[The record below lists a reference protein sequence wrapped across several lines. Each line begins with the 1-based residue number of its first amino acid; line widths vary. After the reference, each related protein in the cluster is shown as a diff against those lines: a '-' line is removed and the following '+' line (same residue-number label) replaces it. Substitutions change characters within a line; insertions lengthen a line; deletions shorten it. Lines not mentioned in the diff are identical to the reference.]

1 MRITAEQLKKMVQ
14 EAVKSK
20 LQEQG
25 YGLVSELS
33 SLDKEVLPGSGNMAD
48 LAKKVDDFL
57 MKTAEEAK
65 ELVSEME
72 EEMKVDVLGGD
83 NPSLAPRIGERN
95 RMLADRAGVL
105 KKLASSAVSCWELL
119 RRNG

>member
-1 MRITAEQLKKMVQ
+1 MKITAEKLKQMVQ

-20 LQEQG
+20 LQE
-25 YGLVSELS
+25 LS
-33 SLDKEVLPGSGNMAD
+33 SINKEVLPGSGNMAD

-72 EEMKVDVLGGD
+72 EEMKVDVLGGE
-83 NPSLAPRIGERN
+83 NPSMAPRIGERN
-95 RMLADRAGVL
+95 RMLANRAGIL
-105 KKLASSAVSCWELL
+105 KKIAANCVSAFEHL
-119 RRNG
+119 RREG